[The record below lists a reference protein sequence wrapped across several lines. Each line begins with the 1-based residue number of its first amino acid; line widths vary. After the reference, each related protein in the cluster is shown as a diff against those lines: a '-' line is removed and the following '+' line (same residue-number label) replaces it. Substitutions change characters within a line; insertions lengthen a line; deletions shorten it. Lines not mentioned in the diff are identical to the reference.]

1 MKYNVDRKKKNRRV
15 TEKMRENVMLKEM
28 QTKEDKKYE
37 KVGYLIHPA
46 AAYLTEHAKT
56 DGKKENVEFRYYEMP
71 QGMPMLPLLGEKWIT
86 RYGSD
91 AMHFHNYLELGY
103 CYSGRGIMHFGDDCV
118 PYRSGSVVV
127 IPRNFP
133 HRTEGADNNLQKW
146 EYLYVDSDNFLKEQ
160 FPGQPELTEQLIRR
174 LHSRMFVI
182 TKEMNQAIGK
192 RMLLLLDELREEQ
205 ELYLPVVKAD
215 LLSLLLAIIR
225 CNPGERMIEPMTYHN
240 RYLSDILRVVEYID
254 ANYREEIHIED
265 LTEISQMSETHFRRK
280 FTEYM
285 KITPGD
291 YINLL
296 RIKKACELLRY
307 TECSIGEAGAAAGFR
322 TDSAFIRNFRKF
334 VGMTPREW
342 RKQKGK
348 EIDNPMNY
356 NISVL
361 KGW

>member
-1 MKYNVDRKKKNRRV
+1 
-15 TEKMRENVMLKEM
+15 
-28 QTKEDKKYE
+28 
-37 KVGYLIHPA
+37 
-46 AAYLTEHAKT
+46 
-56 DGKKENVEFRYYEMP
+56 
-71 QGMPMLPLLGEKWIT
+71 
-86 RYGSD
+86 
-91 AMHFHNYLELGY
+91 
-103 CYSGRGIMHFGDDCV
+103 
-118 PYRSGSVVV
+118 
-127 IPRNFP
+127 
-133 HRTEGADNNLQKW
+133 
-146 EYLYVDSDNFLKEQ
+146 
-160 FPGQPELTEQLIRR
+160 
-174 LHSRMFVI
+174 
-182 TKEMNQAIGK
+182 
-192 RMLLLLDELREEQ
+192 
-205 ELYLPVVKAD
+205 
-215 LLSLLLAIIR
+215 
-225 CNPGERMIEPMTYHN
+225 MIEPMTYHN

-307 TECSIGEAGAAAGFR
+307 TECSIGEAGTAAGFR

>member
-1 MKYNVDRKKKNRRV
+1 MK
-15 TEKMRENVMLKEM
+15 ENATLKEI
-28 QTKEDKKYE
+28 QTKEEKKCE
-37 KVGYLIHPA
+37 KSGYLMRPA
-46 AAYLTEHAKT
+46 AVYLTEHRK
-56 DGKKENVEFRYYEMP
+56 DDVKKENVEIRYYEMP

-103 CYSGRGIMHFGDDCV
+103 CYSGRGIMHFGDRSV
-118 PYRSGSVVV
+118 PYRAGSVVV

-133 HRTEGADNNLQKW
+133 HRTEGEDNNLQKW

-160 FPGQPELTEQLIRR
+160 FLGQPDLTEQLIRR

-182 TKEMNQAIGK
+182 TKEMDQAIGK
-192 RMLLLLDELREEQ
+192 RLLLLLDELRDQ
-205 ELYLPVVKAD
+205 KELYLPVVKAD
-215 LLSLLLAIIR
+215 LLSLLLTIIR
-225 CNPGERMIEPMTYHN
+225 CNPGEQIIEPMTYHN

-254 ANYREEIHIED
+254 ANYREELHIED

-296 RIKKACELLRY
+296 RVKKACELLRY
-307 TECSIGEAGAAAGFR
+307 TECNIGEAGVEAGFR